1 MTLTEE
7 EIQHYSSVLANI
19 SNALNLS
26 IWENEKYFNLTV
38 DESSTSQILSR
49 KDLEHVVKACKLALN
64 QNSKWVLTK
73 DNYPIADQLGYDWE
87 GGRSELVLCE
97 DKHGSTYVARY
108 YGSRL
113 GHGTWE
119 CRSGEIITDVI
130 IKWRELP
137 ID

>member
-7 EIQHYSSVLANI
+7 EIGKAISEAYKKAGHNAYFANGFKMGV
-19 SNALNLS
+19 
-26 IWENEKYFNLTV
+26 EF
-38 DESSTSQILSR
+38 
-49 KDLEHVVKACKLALN
+49 ALN
-64 QNSKWVLTK
+64 QNSKWILTK
-73 DNYPIADQLGYDWE
+73 DGYPTTDQLGHDWE

-97 DKHGSTYVARY
+97 DKHGSAYVARY

-113 GHGTWE
+113 GYGTWE